1 MYKKH
6 SLKTFEFVNKIFVT
20 NYASDWNP
28 LMGIRTQKAQKVFNA
43 IQWLEETIENLSWRC
58 VKVKKN
64 ISEIVSGVLN

>member
-43 IQWLEETIENLSWRC
+43 IQ
-58 VKVKKN
+58 
-64 ISEIVSGVLN
+64 